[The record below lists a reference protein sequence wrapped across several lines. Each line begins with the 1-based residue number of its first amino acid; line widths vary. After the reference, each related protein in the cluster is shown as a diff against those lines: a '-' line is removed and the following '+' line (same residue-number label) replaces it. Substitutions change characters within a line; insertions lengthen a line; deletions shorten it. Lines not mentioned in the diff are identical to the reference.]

1 MPISGLTDTS
11 NPVDENAVA
20 PEQKAPIPVAPDK
33 VVFTYSV
40 PSGSSAYIEVYEG
53 DTSAPSVAET
63 VAGPAEKSF
72 DVTTT
77 LKFVT
82 SNPGNVELLLA
93 GKAVSS
99 DEMSDAGGGVYTYTV
114 DFNAYLETWKEENI
128 PADDTADASGAAGG
142 TASSA

>member
-11 NPVDENAVA
+11 NPVDESTGAQA
-20 PEQKAPIPVAPDK
+20 TQKAPVPVAPDK

-40 PSGSSAYIEVYEG
+40 PSGASAYLEVYEG
-53 DTSAPSVAET
+53 DVSAPSVAET

-82 SNPGNVELLLA
+82 SNPENVTLTLA
-93 GKAVSS
+93 DETVSADS
-99 DEMSDAGGGVYTYTV
+99 LTDTGGGVYTYTV
-114 DFNAYLETWKEENI
+114 DFAAYLETWN
-128 PADDTADASGAAGG
+128 ASHE
-142 TASSA
+142 SSTTTGLGSL